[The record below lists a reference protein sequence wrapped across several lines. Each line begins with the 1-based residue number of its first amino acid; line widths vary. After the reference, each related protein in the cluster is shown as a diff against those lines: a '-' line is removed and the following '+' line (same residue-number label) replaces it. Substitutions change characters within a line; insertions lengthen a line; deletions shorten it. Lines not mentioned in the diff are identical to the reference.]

1 MICTNYLIIS
11 NSLNNG
17 GGGRI
22 RTFEACASD
31 LQSDPFGHSGTPP
44 GMSGIM
50 SGSERLSILFPL
62 FIKNLAVYFEFEQ
75 SVSIQFRG
83 CPSPATRLRIAS
95 VKALT

>member
-1 MICTNYLIIS
+1 MS
-11 NSLNNG
+11 RSLNNG

-44 GMSGIM
+44 GMTRIM
-50 SGSERLSILFPL
+50 SALEFLSTLFLL
-62 FIKNLAVYFEFEQ
+62 FIKNLENYFEFEQ
-75 SVSIQFRG
+75 SVNIQFNS

-95 VKALT
+95 VNCVT

>member
-1 MICTNYLIIS
+1 MS
-11 NSLNNG
+11 RSLNNG

-44 GMSGIM
+44 GMTRIM
-50 SGSERLSILFPL
+50 SAFEFLSTLFPL
-62 FIKNLAVYFEFEQ
+62 FIKNLAIYFEFEQ
-75 SVSIQFRG
+75 SVSIQFNG

-95 VKALT
+95 VKAVT

>member
-1 MICTNYLIIS
+1 VIKACINYSIIS

-44 GMSGIM
+44 GMTRIM
-50 SGSERLSILFPL
+50 SGSEILSILFPL
-62 FIKNLAVYFEFEQ
+62 FIKNLEIYFEFEQ
-75 SVSIQFRG
+75 SVNIQSNF
-83 CPSPATRLRIAS
+83 C
-95 VKALT
+95 

>member
-1 MICTNYLIIS
+1 MSL
-11 NSLNNG
+11 SLNNG

-50 SGSERLSILFPL
+50 SALEFLSTHFLL
-62 FIKNLAVYFEFEQ
+62 FIKNLAIYLELEQ
-75 SVSIQFRG
+75 SVNIQLNSA
-83 CPSPATRLRIAS
+83 PSPTTLLRIAS
-95 VKALT
+95 VN